1 MLGFRYLLTGPGRL
15 QWRRRRRVFLAR
27 STPQCPFATPLHRNP
42 PHFTTAGGPRGRV
55 GLVKQRHTA
64 DRCMPP
70 FGNTRSAGDRARRP
84 NLIHCISL
92 RERERA
98 GGQLSVRP
106 QDPPSPV
113 PHARPGARCPRLS
126 SRPSAPA
133 GVARG
138 SLGAAALRLGRTKG
152 PEDLRAQRRRR
163 AHLGS
168 VPGGGSAGLRRRG
181 PGGGEVAL
189 GRPGPSEALR
199 RWGPA
204 QCRRRGIETR
214 RGRRVGGGTSRQVQV
229 QCPRRR
235 DAPRSSVS
243 DAARV
248 GGGNGGGRLSA
259 GPLRSLRLGLRLR
272 LGRARGGGGGRATA
286 RGRPVTGTAG
296 MARRLSGLRG
306 DAVGD
311 GGCGSGGRRAEV
323 RSCHRGHLVAL
334 TDKNPP
340 SPRSSQTRRSRP
352 RPRPA
357 WASNRKSY
365 RPLARD
371 SHRICIPEGDLAN
384 QLPDP
389 ELRLQA
395 PRQNPLVRPDKATP
409 PPAPLIPARVVVAQT
424 ARGARR
430 GASCAFFSL
439 IGRAPLPG
447 AGSRSRSVRRAW
459 RSASRG
465 LLPFRL

>member
-1 MLGFRYLLTGPGRL
+1 M
-15 QWRRRRRVFLAR
+15 
-27 STPQCPFATPLHRNP
+27 
-42 PHFTTAGGPRGRV
+42 
-55 GLVKQRHTA
+55 
-64 DRCMPP
+64 
-70 FGNTRSAGDRARRP
+70 
-84 NLIHCISL
+84 
-92 RERERA
+92 
-98 GGQLSVRP
+98 
-106 QDPPSPV
+106 

-259 GPLRSLRLGLRLR
+259 GPLRSLRLGLRL
-272 LGRARGGGGGRATA
+272 GRARGGGGGSATA

-296 MARRLSGLRG
+296 AARRLSGLRS

-311 GGCGSGGRRAEV
+311 GGCGSRGRRAEV

-334 TDKNPP
+334 TDK
-340 SPRSSQTRRSRP
+340 SP
-352 RPRPA
+352 
-357 WASNRKSY
+357 
-365 RPLARD
+365 
-371 SHRICIPEGDLAN
+371 
-384 QLPDP
+384 
-389 ELRLQA
+389 
-395 PRQNPLVRPDKATP
+395 P
-409 PPAPLIPARVVVAQT
+409 PPAP
-424 ARGARR
+424 ARR
-430 GASCAFFSL
+430 GAP
-439 IGRAPLPG
+439 GPAPRGPPT
-447 AGSRSRSVRRAW
+447 GSRTGPWHVTPTASAYRRAIW
-459 RSASRG
+459 PISSRILSSASRHHARAHWFVPTRPRLL
-465 LLPFRL
+465 LLP